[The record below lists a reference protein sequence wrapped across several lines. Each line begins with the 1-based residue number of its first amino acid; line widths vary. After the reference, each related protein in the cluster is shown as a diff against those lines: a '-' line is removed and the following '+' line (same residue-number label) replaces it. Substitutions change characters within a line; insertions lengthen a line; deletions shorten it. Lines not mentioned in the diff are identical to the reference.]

1 MDDEGRRK
9 IFRSLTFMDSWLSY
23 TLGYESEV
31 TLSDIQVRGTLAL
44 FRPSLWPY
52 GIQMIQ
58 KSYTT
63 VSDDINALVH
73 TQTSKVGLI
82 AAEIAKTLA
91 SPRLATRE
99 NINTLTQKLQ
109 AWHNQIPPMLK
120 MQTLIDVA
128 SCPPSMTFY
137 QRRAILMVHVSC

>member
-1 MDDEGRRK
+1 
-9 IFRSLTFMDSWLSY
+9 
-23 TLGYESEV
+23 
-31 TLSDIQVRGTLAL
+31 
-44 FRPSLWPY
+44 
-52 GIQMIQ
+52 MIQ

-63 VSDDINALVH
+63 SSDDIDALVH

-99 NINTLTQKLQ
+99 NIDALTQKLQ
-109 AWHNQIPPMLK
+109 AWHNQLPPMLK
-120 MQTLIDVA
+120 MQTLIDV

-137 QRRAILMVHVSC
+137 QRRAILMVHVSY

>member
-1 MDDEGRRK
+1 
-9 IFRSLTFMDSWLSY
+9 
-23 TLGYESEV
+23 
-31 TLSDIQVRGTLAL
+31 
-44 FRPSLWPY
+44 
-52 GIQMIQ
+52 MIQ

-109 AWHNQIPPMLK
+109 AWHNQIPPTLK